1 MACLVKNGLL
11 GLALVLIALAL
22 FLEIRL
28 AFWVAVGIA
37 VSFVGTFGVMAML
50 GVSINLMSLFA
61 FILAVGI
68 VVDDAIVVGENI
80 YAERER
86 GHRGVVASIRG
97 TRRITGPVI
106 FAVLTT
112 VVAFCPLFFI
122 PSSIG
127 SIVGEIPIIVI
138 SVLVFSLIESLLVLP
153 NHLSHLPALVAVCR
167 DASRTRLP
175 GSSPG
180 WNTDSNG

>member
-1 MACLVKNGLL
+1 MEQHLAADVIPLLPAGVGWRSGTTTPTSCRDRLGLLVKNGLL
-11 GLALVLIALAL
+11 GLALVLLSLAL

-37 VSFVGTFGVMAML
+37 VSFVGTFGVMAVL

-80 YAERER
+80 YAEREK
-86 GHRGVVASIRG
+86 GHRGVIASIRG

-127 SIVGEIPIIVI
+127 K
-138 SVLVFSLIESLLVLP
+138 ES
-153 NHLSHLPALVAVCR
+153 SAR
-167 DASRTRLP
+167 FR
-175 GSSPG
+175 SS
-180 WNTDSNG
+180 